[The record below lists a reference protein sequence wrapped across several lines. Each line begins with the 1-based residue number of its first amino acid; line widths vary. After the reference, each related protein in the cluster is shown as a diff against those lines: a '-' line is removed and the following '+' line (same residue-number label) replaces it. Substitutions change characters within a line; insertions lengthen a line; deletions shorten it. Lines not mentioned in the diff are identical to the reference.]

1 MSFET
6 NESVVLMLCSS
17 LITLFSEYIV
27 VDIINDVKLDALTL
41 VAAIFTIIVA
51 AIVLI
56 SFWTNHR
63 MALQIAFF
71 GCIATNILWVIV
83 LIVILVDKE
92 NGRYGCDWYTTYV
105 KNERIHFIVRSVA
118 AAVISGIVALFLH
131 LMGVL
136 K

>member
-51 AIVLI
+51 VIVLI

-63 MALQIAFF
+63 MAL
-71 GCIATNILWVIV
+71 
-83 LIVILVDKE
+83 
-92 NGRYGCDWYTTYV
+92 
-105 KNERIHFIVRSVA
+105 
-118 AAVISGIVALFLH
+118 
-131 LMGVL
+131 
-136 K
+136 

>member
-1 MSFET
+1 
-6 NESVVLMLCSS
+6 
-17 LITLFSEYIV
+17 